1 MLRALS
7 LTEDEKHILELIQSN
22 QIPAYRQA
30 YSDRTAWLMACLSEL
45 VYQPFDQLN
54 EEATKDMLQRK
65 LNEFLTQK
73 TAEALN
79 RLITEVTSS
88 TDEQLNKIF
97 DEADEYSLTVSA
109 TYNNNDTQALLIS
122 TKRYIALVFRGTEA
136 NSFKDIKTDMNA
148 IKTKANTSGGIHSGF
163 QEAFDFVAED
173 IQFDLNK
180 ASNSK
185 KPLIITG
192 HSLGGALATIAAKR
206 LTHKGGIACC

>member
-1 MLRALS
+1 METDMLRALS

-97 DEADEYSLTVSA
+97 D
-109 TYNNNDTQALLIS
+109 
-122 TKRYIALVFRGTEA
+122 
-136 NSFKDIKTDMNA
+136 
-148 IKTKANTSGGIHSGF
+148 
-163 QEAFDFVAED
+163 
-173 IQFDLNK
+173 
-180 ASNSK
+180 
-185 KPLIITG
+185 
-192 HSLGGALATIAAKR
+192 
-206 LTHKGGIACC
+206 